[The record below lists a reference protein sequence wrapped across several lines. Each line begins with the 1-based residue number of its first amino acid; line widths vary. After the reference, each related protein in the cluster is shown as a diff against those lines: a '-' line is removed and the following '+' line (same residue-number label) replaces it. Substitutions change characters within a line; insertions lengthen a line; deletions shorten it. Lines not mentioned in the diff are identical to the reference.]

1 MLTNLWRYQL
11 KYVSFVLPDNPNEP
25 RIGAVVGYSVVDL
38 QAARSWAQGAAG
50 IPTEPLP
57 PSLMELI
64 HSGSEC
70 WGYASSLI
78 KELGEADPRELKG
91 AGRAKV
97 GYSIQDVILLPP
109 IFRPLG
115 MRDFYAFEKHVKTA
129 HENRGKEVPEE
140 WYQFPAFYF
149 TNPNAIFGPDQAVPI
164 PRTSDALDFELEVA
178 CVIGAPGR
186 DISPEQAIE
195 HIFGYTI
202 FNDWSARDV
211 QRKEMKIG
219 LGPAKG
225 KDFASSIGP
234 WIVTPDELADRK
246 TERPGVFD
254 LQMVARINNEE
265 RSRGNWKDIHYSF
278 GEMIARASEDV
289 LLLPGEII
297 GSGTVGSGSLL
308 ELTFGEGPW
317 LKPGDIVELEIER
330 LGVLRNVV
338 GEKTGKTAS

>member
-1 MLTNLWRYQL
+1 M
-11 KYVSFVLPDNPNEP
+11 KYVSFVLPDTPNQP

-38 QAARSWAQGAAG
+38 QAARTWAQGAAN

-64 HSGSEC
+64 HAGLEC
-70 WGYASSLI
+70 WEYAESLV
-78 KELGEADPRELKG
+78 KALGDADPRELKG

-97 GYSIQDVILLPP
+97 GYSISDVILLPP

-115 MRDFYAFEKHVKTA
+115 MRDFYSFEKHVKTA
-129 HENRGKEVPEE
+129 WENRGKEVPEE
-140 WYQFPAFYF
+140 WYQFPVFYF

-164 PRTSDALDFELEVA
+164 PGSTKALDFELEVA
-178 CVIGAPGR
+178 CVIGMPGR
-186 DISPEQAIE
+186 DISADRAEE
-195 HIFGYTI
+195 YIFGYTI

-211 QRKEMKIG
+211 QRKEMTVG

-234 WIVTPDELADRK
+234 WIVTPDELEESA
-246 TERPGVFD
+246 TGRPGVYD
-254 LQMVARINNEE
+254 LQMVARINGEE
-265 RSRGNWKDIHYSF
+265 FSRGNWKEIHYSF
-278 GEMIARASEDV
+278 GEMIARASQDV

-297 GSGTVGSGSLL
+297 GSGTVGTGCLL
-308 ELTFGEGPW
+308 ELTHGEGPW
-317 LKPGDIVELEIER
+317 LKPGDIVELEIEK

-338 GEKTGKTAS
+338 GEKTEKSAN

>member
-1 MLTNLWRYQL
+1 
-11 KYVSFVLPDNPNEP
+11 
-25 RIGAVVGYSVVDL
+25 
-38 QAARSWAQGAAG
+38 
-50 IPTEPLP
+50 
-57 PSLMELI
+57 
-64 HSGSEC
+64 
-70 WGYASSLI
+70 
-78 KELGEADPRELKG
+78 
-91 AGRAKV
+91 
-97 GYSIQDVILLPP
+97 
-109 IFRPLG
+109 

-129 HENRGKEVPEE
+129 HENRGKEVPKE
-140 WYQFPAFYF
+140 WYQFPTFYF

-338 GEKTGKTAS
+338 GEKHQKQPGE